1 MTSCIL
7 ASAEETFI
15 TRFAPTSTDLAH
27 LKGVAMK
34 RLGQTFSLIFLLI
47 VAAAPTQTV
56 AQTYP
61 AKPIRWILGYPPGGG
76 TDFIARTVAQTLS
89 TNLGQQVV
97 IENRPGAAA
106 IVGAE
111 AAAKSAPDGYTLF
124 MADNGTF
131 VFHTALYK
139 KLPYDPNKDFIPV
152 GMIMRAYMMLVT
164 HPSFPPTNLK
174 EVVAAAKAEPGKLN
188 NASNG
193 SGTSHHLAMELLK
206 QRAGI
211 DIVNIPFKG
220 TAAVAQEVLSGR
232 VPMGF
237 MDLSVAQA
245 HLKAGKLRAIAVA
258 AKKRLPALPELPT
271 FEESGFPDFE
281 VFAWQGIAVPAGTP
295 QDIVARLSAELI
307 KTMNSPEVSKR
318 LSEVGMEVTPSTSEQ
333 MASIIQSDQKFWVPL
348 IRKLGLQID

>member
-1 MTSCIL
+1 MRRPL
-7 ASAEETFI
+7 HG
-15 TRFAPTSTDLAH
+15 LH
-27 LKGVAMK
+27 LLLFF
-34 RLGQTFSLIFLLI
+34 LGTAL
-47 VAAAPTQTV
+47 AAPVTD

-61 AKPIRWILGYPPGGG
+61 SKPVRWILGYPPGGG

-89 TNLGQQVV
+89 VNLGQPVV

-139 KLPYDPNKDFIPV
+139 KLPYDPNRDFVPV

-164 HPSFPPTNLK
+164 NPSFAPQTLQ
-174 EVVAAAKAEPGKLN
+174 ELVAAAKAQPGQLN

-206 QRAGI
+206 QRAGV

-220 TAAVAQEVLSGR
+220 TAAVAQEVVSGR

-237 MDLSVAQA
+237 LDLSVARGQLA
-245 HLKAGKLRAIAVA
+245 AGKMRALAVA
-258 AKKRLPALPELPT
+258 SKKRLPPLPEVPT

-281 VFAWQGIAVPAGTP
+281 VFAWQGIVVPAGTP
-295 QDIVARLSAELI
+295 SDVVARLSADLI
-307 KTMNSPEVSKR
+307 KTMQSPEVSKR
-318 LSEVGMEVTPSTSEQ
+318 LGEVGMEVTPSTSEQ
-333 MASIIQSDQKFWVPL
+333 MAQIIRSDQALWVPL
-348 IRKLGLQID
+348 IRQLGLKVD